1 VSKYKGLI
9 GVMLSAVIFGFTPI
23 LARITYDYGSNG
35 INMTFL
41 RATLSLPVLFLLS
54 RKSEKKMRLDA
65 GKIRDIALLGVVGT
79 SITTILLYSSYNYI
93 GVGLATTLH
102 FIYPVISVMICALF
116 FGESLGA
123 WKLIALLCSVAG
135 IMLSSGSKGFVLS
148 PGIALALLSGCTYA
162 FYIIFMDKT
171 WIKEMDYFQLSF
183 LLCSVMSIT
192 SGLFGWATGML
203 NFRMPLIAWAYSLIV
218 SLLNS
223 LGAIPLFQM
232 GVRHVGG
239 STASILSTLE
249 PITGLI
255 LSAAMIGERL
265 SWLKV
270 SGCALIL
277 ISVLLI
283 SYAENKRDSVQ
294 VGEEA

>member
-9 GVMLSAVIFGFTPI
+9 AVMLSAVIFGFTPI

-41 RATLSLPVLFLLS
+41 RAVLSLPVLFLLS
-54 RKSEKKMRLDA
+54 RKSGKMLRLDA
-65 GKIRDIALLGVVGT
+65 GKIIDIALLGVVGT
-79 SITTILLYSSYNYI
+79 SLTTILLYSSYNYI

-102 FIYPVISVMICALF
+102 FVYPVISVVICALF
-116 FGESLGA
+116 FGESLSL
-123 WKLIALLCSVAG
+123 WKLAALLCSVAG
-135 IMLSSGSKGFVLS
+135 TMLSSGSRDFALS

-171 WIKEMDYFQLSF
+171 WIKNMDCFQLSF

-192 SGLFGWATGML
+192 SGLFGGATGTL
-203 NFRMPLIAWAYSLIV
+203 NFRMPLIAWAYSLAV

-232 GVRHVGG
+232 GVRYVGG

-255 LSAAMIGERL
+255 LSAVMIGERL
-265 SWLKV
+265 SWPKV
-270 SGCALIL
+270 LGCALIL
-277 ISVLLI
+277 ISVWLI
-283 SYAENKRDSVQ
+283 SYAENKRDAVQ
-294 VGEEA
+294 GGEEA